1 MARKLRVQFPGAI
14 YHVLSRGNRREDIF
28 RDDLDRESFLRTLAD
43 VCAKTGWQ
51 VHAFCLMRNH
61 FHLVVETPEANL
73 VAGMKWFLGTYTAR
87 FNRRHKLSGHVF
99 AGRYKSM
106 LVGGEGGY
114 LRTVCD
120 YVHLNPV
127 RAKLIAA
134 EAALR
139 NFRWSSFPMF
149 VAGAE
154 RPAWLRVDR
163 VFGESGIPQD
173 SAAGRREFERRL
185 ESRRASEGTE
195 SVEELAAIRRG
206 WCFSDDEFRK
216 ELLTQMDGKFGVS
229 HYGTERQ
236 EASEEKANR
245 IVAEELGVAKWT
257 ENQLRELRKGD
268 PAKLR
273 IARRLRAETTVTMQ
287 WIAARLHMGTKTHLS
302 HLLYWGRRAERETA
316 SSSASEKSNV
326 SAPKRQPTINR
337 TKLER
342 RVVSS
347 PVPTRMSV
355 KTRPTE
361 VEKKPAA
368 RQKAVSTGKLSIP
381 LTDPEVVGGFNTSF
395 D

>member
-28 RDDLDRESFLRTLAD
+28 RDDLDRESFLQTLAD
-43 VCAKTGWQ
+43 ACAKTGWQ

-99 AGRYKSM
+99 AGRYKSL

-127 RAKLIAA
+127 RAKLLAA

-139 NFRWSSFPMF
+139 SFRWSSFPML
-149 VAGAE
+149 VAGVE

-185 ESRRASEGTE
+185 EARRASEGTE
-195 SVEELAAIRRG
+195 SVEELASIRRG
-206 WCFSDDEFRK
+206 WCFGDDEFRK
-216 ELLTQMDGKFGVS
+216 ELLTQMEGKFGVS
-229 HYGTERQ
+229 HYGVERQ

-245 IVAEELGVAKWT
+245 IVAEELGVARWT
-257 ENQLRELRKGD
+257 EIQLQELRKGD
-268 PAKLR
+268 PEKLR
-273 IARRLRAETTVTMQ
+273 IARRLRAETTVTLQ
-287 WIAARLHMGTKTHLS
+287 WIAARLNMGTKTHLS
-302 HLLYWGRRAERETA
+302 HLLYWGRRA
-316 SSSASEKSNV
+316 
-326 SAPKRQPTINR
+326 
-337 TKLER
+337 
-342 RVVSS
+342 
-347 PVPTRMSV
+347 
-355 KTRPTE
+355 
-361 VEKKPAA
+361 KKG
-368 RQKAVSTGKLSIP
+368 TGKVQRPQLKQERAPREVPPTSRAEVISTSARTVLGATP
-381 LTDPEVVGGFNTSF
+381 KEALPILLTDPNAEGFDTSF